1 MSSSL
6 ELLFTPGVEDS
17 IDEGD
22 ELVEESKF
30 VKTQVDIVAS
40 GSVVEVSSVKSK
52 QEKSSGMMEMGVT
65 SDDVDTD
72 PASGKASVVTVTSCR
87 LLPKQYP

>member
-30 VKTQVDIVAS
+30 VKTRVNIVAS

-87 LLPKQYP
+87 LLPK

>member
-22 ELVEESKF
+22 ELVEESEF
-30 VKTQVDIVAS
+30 VKTRVDIVAS

>member
-22 ELVEESKF
+22 ELVEESEF
-30 VKTQVDIVAS
+30 VKTRVDIVAS

-72 PASGKASVVTVTSCR
+72 PASGKASVVTVTS
-87 LLPKQYP
+87 

>member
-22 ELVEESKF
+22 ELVEESEF
-30 VKTQVDIVAS
+30 VKTRVDIVAS

-52 QEKSSGMMEMGVT
+52 QEKSSGMMEIGVT

>member
-30 VKTQVDIVAS
+30 VKTRVNIVAS

-72 PASGKASVVTVTSCR
+72 PASGKASVVTVTSFR

>member
-6 ELLFTPGVEDS
+6 QLLFTPGVEDS

-30 VKTQVDIVAS
+30 VKTRVDIVAS
-40 GSVVEVSSVKSK
+40 GSVGFLSEI
-52 QEKSSGMMEMGVT
+52 
-65 SDDVDTD
+65 
-72 PASGKASVVTVTSCR
+72 KAREILWYDGDGS
-87 LLPKQYP
+87 YF

>member
-6 ELLFTPGVEDS
+6 GLLGTPGVEDS

-30 VKTQVDIVAS
+30 VKTRVDIVAS

-72 PASGKASVVTVTSCR
+72 PASGKASVVTVTS
-87 LLPKQYP
+87 

>member
-6 ELLFTPGVEDS
+6 GLLGTPGVEDS
-17 IDEGD
+17 IDKGD

-72 PASGKASVVTVTSCR
+72 PASGKASVVTVTS
-87 LLPKQYP
+87 

>member
-30 VKTQVDIVAS
+30 VKTRVNIVAS

-72 PASGKASVVTVTSCR
+72 PASGKASVVTVTS
-87 LLPKQYP
+87 

>member
-1 MSSSL
+1 M
-6 ELLFTPGVEDS
+6 
-17 IDEGD
+17 
-22 ELVEESKF
+22 
-30 VKTQVDIVAS
+30 
-40 GSVVEVSSVKSK
+40 KSK

>member
-22 ELVEESKF
+22 ELVEESEI
-30 VKTQVDIVAS
+30 VKTRVDIVAS

-72 PASGKASVVTVTSCR
+72 PALGKASVVTVTS
-87 LLPKQYP
+87 

>member
-30 VKTQVDIVAS
+30 VKTRVDIVAS

-72 PASGKASVVTVTSCR
+72 PASGKASVVTVTS
-87 LLPKQYP
+87 

>member
-30 VKTQVDIVAS
+30 VKTRVNIVAS

-72 PASGKASVVTVTSCR
+72 PASGKVSVVTVTS
-87 LLPKQYP
+87 

>member
-30 VKTQVDIVAS
+30 VKTRVNIVAS

>member
-22 ELVEESKF
+22 ELVEESEF
-30 VKTQVDIVAS
+30 VKTRVE
-40 GSVVEVSSVKSK
+40 SVVEVSSVKSK

-72 PASGKASVVTVTSCR
+72 PASGKASVVTVTS
-87 LLPKQYP
+87 

>member
-30 VKTQVDIVAS
+30 VKTQVDIVAF
-40 GSVVEVSSVKSK
+40 GSVVEVSSVKS
-52 QEKSSGMMEMGVT
+52 
-65 SDDVDTD
+65 
-72 PASGKASVVTVTSCR
+72 
-87 LLPKQYP
+87 

>member
-22 ELVEESKF
+22 ELVEESEF
-30 VKTQVDIVAS
+30 VKTRVDIVAS

-87 LLPKQYP
+87 LLPKYP

>member
-1 MSSSL
+1 MNLSLLQYSNKSLASIFISMSSSL
-6 ELLFTPGVEDS
+6 GLLGTPGVEDS

-40 GSVVEVSSVKSK
+40 GSVVEVSSVKS
-52 QEKSSGMMEMGVT
+52 
-65 SDDVDTD
+65 
-72 PASGKASVVTVTSCR
+72 
-87 LLPKQYP
+87 

>member
-30 VKTQVDIVAS
+30 VKTRVNIVAS

-72 PASGKASVVTVTSCR
+72 PASGKASVVAVTCH
-87 LLPKQYP
+87 LLKIVA

>member
-6 ELLFTPGVEDS
+6 GLLGTPGVEDS

-30 VKTQVDIVAS
+30 VKTQVDIVAF
-40 GSVVEVSSVKSK
+40 GSVVEVSSVKS
-52 QEKSSGMMEMGVT
+52 
-65 SDDVDTD
+65 
-72 PASGKASVVTVTSCR
+72 
-87 LLPKQYP
+87 